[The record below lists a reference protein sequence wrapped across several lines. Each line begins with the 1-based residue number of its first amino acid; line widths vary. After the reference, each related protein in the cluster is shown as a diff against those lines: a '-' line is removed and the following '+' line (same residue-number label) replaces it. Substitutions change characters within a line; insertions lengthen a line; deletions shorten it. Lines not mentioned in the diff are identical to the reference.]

1 MSDAGQRTTW
11 WRLLCGVV
19 LLLPGLRAHAGDR
32 VVSLNLCTDQMLVL
46 LAPEQIAALSPLA
59 KDPSLSFVA
68 RQAERFPSVRASA
81 EAVLRLHPDLIL
93 AAPYGA
99 QATLAVLQQEHI
111 PILRI
116 SLPQDLAGI
125 REMTRQLAHALDVAA
140 RGEALLAHM
149 ETELAE
155 QPHTDRGI
163 RALVWEPRGFTV
175 GRGTLMDSLLRAA
188 GLSNASDGRLVG
200 LEVLLRHPPDLLVVS
215 TEPAYPSLATAV
227 LQHAA
232 LAGIPR
238 RTIPPAL
245 TICAGPF
252 SAKAVTL
259 LAQ

>member
-1 MSDAGQRTTW
+1 
-11 WRLLCGVV
+11 
-19 LLLPGLRAHAGDR
+19 
-32 VVSLNLCTDQMLVL
+32 MLVL
-46 LAPEQIAALSPLA
+46 LAPEKIAALSPLA

-111 PILRI
+111 PILQI

-125 REMTRQLAHALDVAA
+125 REMTRQVAHTLDVAA
-140 RGEALLAHM
+140 RGEALLARM
-149 ETELAE
+149 DRELAE
-155 QPHTDRGI
+155 LPRTDRGI
-163 RALVWEPRGFTV
+163 RALVWEPRGLTA

-188 GLSNASDGRLVG
+188 GLSNASDGRRVG
-200 LEVLLRHPPDLLVVS
+200 LEALLRHPPDVLVVP
-215 TEPAYPSLATAV
+215 TTAGYPSLATTE
-227 LQHAA
+227 LQHPA
-232 LAGIPR
+232 LARIPQR
-238 RTIPPAL
+238 AIPPAL

-252 SAKAVTL
+252 SAQAAAL